1 MSTLVTRAA
10 LLALF
15 CATTAGAI
23 ATVGACSSFDPNRLT
38 EVAGPDYNQFKGV
51 LPDGGLGTGVS
62 AMIERRCGTLDCH
75 GQVGRPLRLYGQFGL
90 RFVDDAG
97 NTPGGPT
104 GGQPTTET
112 EHQANYQSVLG
123 LQPELM
129 TEVVQGNA
137 PPGAL
142 MLLRKPLQLERHAGG
157 AVFVE
162 GDVTYL
168 CLTSW
173 LAGQTDFT
181 SCQGA
186 AQ

>member
-1 MSTLVTRAA
+1 MMRAAFLA
-10 LLALF
+10 LLA
-15 CATTAGAI
+15 AATAGVI
-23 ATVGACSSFDPNRLT
+23 AAAAACSSFDPNALT
-38 EVAGPDYNQFKGV
+38 EVAGPDYGQFEGV
-51 LPDGGLGTGVS
+51 MSDGGAGTGVS
-62 AMIERRCGTLDCH
+62 AVIEKRCGTLDCH

-97 NTPGGPT
+97 NLPGGPM
-104 GGQPTTET
+104 GSQATTET
-112 EHQANYQSVLG
+112 EHKADYQSVLG

-129 TEVVQGNA
+129 TEVVQGSA
-137 PPGAL
+137 PPGVL

-157 AVFVE
+157 AVFVA

-173 LAGQTDFT
+173 LVGQTDFT